1 MSKVTVVGAGNVGAT
16 CANVLALSLIH
27 ICSNSTS
34 ISAKWEVRNNMSM
47 NHMTPTGIKGLDL
60 YCLQD
65 GKWIF
70 AGTA

>member
-1 MSKVTVVGAGNVGAT
+1 
-16 CANVLALSLIH
+16 
-27 ICSNSTS
+27 
-34 ISAKWEVRNNMSM
+34 MSM

-70 AGTA
+70 AGSGRPQGKINKATIVSNMLDRKSTRLNSSHRL

>member
-1 MSKVTVVGAGNVGAT
+1 
-16 CANVLALSLIH
+16 
-27 ICSNSTS
+27 
-34 ISAKWEVRNNMSM
+34 M

-70 AGTA
+70 AGSGDYRKQYVARGARIPFVPFFI